1 MKRKY
6 GIWGVCIGLI
16 LLAAGLYLVR
26 LDENPEGILRVLPFI
41 CIGLGC
47 GLFGHGMG
55 DLASKRVLKGN
66 PEIAHQLEIEQKD
79 ERNITIASRAKA
91 RAFDLMTFVF
101 GALMVCLALMQ
112 IDLAA
117 ILLLVFV
124 YLFVEGYAIYCR
136 FRIEKEM

>member
-6 GIWGVCIGLI
+6 GVWVCIGLI

-26 LDENPEGILRVLPFI
+26 QDKNPGEMLRVLMYI
-41 CIGLGC
+41 CIGVGC

-55 DLASKRVLKGN
+55 QIVRQRALKGD
-66 PEIAHQLEIEQKD
+66 PEIARRLEIEQND
-79 ERNITIASRAKA
+79 ERNIMIASRAKA
-91 RAFDLMTFVF
+91 RAFDMMTFVF
-101 GALMVCLALMQ
+101 GALMVCFALMQ

-136 FRIEKEM
+136 FRIEKEI